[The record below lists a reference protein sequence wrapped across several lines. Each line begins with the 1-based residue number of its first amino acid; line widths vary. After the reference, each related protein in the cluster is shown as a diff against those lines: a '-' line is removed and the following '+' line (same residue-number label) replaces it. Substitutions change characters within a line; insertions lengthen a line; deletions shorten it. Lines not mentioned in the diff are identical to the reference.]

1 MTTFR
6 ISDPDLVPD
15 LLEHLAA
22 RRDVVAARIDR
33 DTIRVSILGS
43 YAGDAMD
50 LTADLMVR
58 AWEAAQRADGVDV
71 RVELES

>member
-6 ISDPDLVPD
+6 LSDPDLVPD
-15 LLEHLAA
+15 LLAHLRA

-43 YAGDAMD
+43 YSGDAMD

>member
-6 ISDPDLVPD
+6 ISDPDLLPD
-15 LLEHLAA
+15 LLEHLGA
-22 RRDVVAARIDR
+22 RQDVVAARIDR

-43 YAGDAMD
+43 YSRDAMD

-58 AWEAAQRADGVDV
+58 AWEAAQRAEGVDV
-71 RVELES
+71 RVELEA